1 MSNSDILNDYIAK
14 RLIEL
19 RENSKQSQKQV
30 ADISYLEGSD
40 LVLTQRKVS
49 RIEKEPLAANSID
62 IAAYMIA
69 IGKQPQD
76 FFNLLQIA
84 TTKFRT
90 TNQMD
95 ILEMKTISS
104 EKIKVAIAS
113 AYEKMDSG
121 HEVLLNS
128 TNPSPAHVNLSES
141 FTLAKANLKSL
152 NRKPTIGMLGH
163 YDSGKSSKLNV
174 IIGEGTGITL
184 PEDYQ
189 PTTNILNL
197 LMHTSDRPNTLS
209 KEPVAVFRN
218 GFKPH
223 MIHDKSKVEK
233 YLIGQGG
240 QEFLYDIGQ
249 HSYGETNPEYKDAY
263 IAVIFMASPI
273 LEKLW
278 LLDTPGDM
286 NGDDSNDSD
295 VAISGTD
302 LVDGLFFLDTVSGF
316 LDKHSFGFFSEVLRA
331 NPPIDPDNPMAHIRI
346 FATKAHGVSPE
357 EMNSLKTRLAARYGK
372 QFDEFIFK
380 SWADDLNRS
389 GKVVGPNTFQAHQIS
404 DVISPYAREI
414 PELKENMLKQLDEMA
429 GYLMEHHCQFIEQS
443 AEKVLESLRILMRN
457 KINQTKKLKDDVDTR
472 KSEAKERAA
481 RFRLAHN
488 KVHSALTSILDVNIP
503 VFRQSCEKEMDSLAA
518 KLSSQSY
525 IESLIN
531 ENYSDKKEAV
541 NSIGDHIGQLISSE
555 FETTMKKNATSYS
568 DKVQLVMNEFES
580 ELSDSIGGTAYN
592 VGDTSIDFD
601 AKAAFLGGLTGLT
614 GFGAMSVYASAVA
627 AGSNLGGYILSA
639 KLAGLLV
646 NLGLA
651 SSTTAVI
658 STISALG
665 GPVGIGIAIASIIG
679 IIAWKFF
686 GASWQEALAKKVIK
700 SLDKKP
706 FMDNVQPKIDEF
718 WNQTVAAL
726 KACMINLEIEMDKDI
741 SASNAMAEK
750 EFSTKDVDS
759 WLSELDIILSA
770 LSINFKTER
779 LAS

>member
-1 MSNSDILNDYIAK
+1 MSNPDVLNDYIAK
-14 RLIEL
+14 QLVEL
-19 RENSKQSQKQV
+19 REKSEQSQKQV

-40 LVLTQRKVS
+40 VVLNQRKVS
-49 RIEKEPLAANSID
+49 RIEKEPLSANSID

-76 FFNLLQIA
+76 FFTLLQVA
-84 TTKFRT
+84 TAKFRT

-113 AYEKMDSG
+113 AYDKLENG
-121 HEVLLNS
+121 HKVLLNS
-128 TNPSPAHVNLSES
+128 TNPSPSHIILRES
-141 FTLAKANLKSL
+141 FTLAKENLKSL

-174 IIGEGTGITL
+174 IIGEGMGITL

-209 KEPVAVFRN
+209 KEPVAVFKT

-240 QEFLYDIGQ
+240 QEFLHEIGQ
-249 HSYGETNPEYKDAY
+249 HSYGELNPEYKDAY
-263 IAVIFMASPI
+263 IAVIFMGSPV
-273 LEKLW
+273 LEKMW

-295 VAISGTD
+295 VAISGVD
-302 LVDGLFFLDTVSGF
+302 LVDGLFFLDSVSGF

-346 FATKAHGVSPE
+346 FATKAHGIKPE
-357 EMNSLKTRLAARYGK
+357 EMDSLRNRLTVRYGK

-380 SWADDLNRS
+380 SWADDLIRA
-389 GKVVGPNTFQAHQIS
+389 GKEVGPNTFNARQIS
-404 DVISPYAREI
+404 DVILPYAREI
-414 PELKENMLKQLDEMA
+414 PEFKANMLKQLDDMA

-481 RFRLAHN
+481 RFRLAHT
-488 KVHSALTSILDVNIP
+488 KVNTALISILDVNIP
-503 VFRQSCEKEMDSLAA
+503 AYRQSCEKEMKGLAA
-518 KLSSQSY
+518 RLSNQSY

-531 ENYSDKKEAV
+531 ENYTDKKEAV

-555 FETTMKKNATSYS
+555 FETTVKNNAASYS

-580 ELSDSIGGTAYN
+580 ELNDSIGDTNYS

-679 IIAWKFF
+679 ILAWKFF

-706 FMDNVQPKIDEF
+706 FMDNVQPKIDDF

-726 KACMINLEIEMDKDI
+726 KACMINLEIEMEKDI
-741 SASNAMAEK
+741 SSSNAMAES
-750 EFSTKDVDS
+750 EFSTEDVDT
-759 WLSELDIILSA
+759 WLSELNIILTG
-770 LSINFKTER
+770 LSSNFNIEK